1 MENKKKGK
9 EFLFGDN
16 VTNKYGVAFGL
27 GIVELI
33 KVLSVPTAITI
44 VLFILPPYTLLFIL
58 VKLFLALVLFTVT
71 LAFITTKPVN
81 ARPNINLK
89 SYLGLKRKY
98 GKRQR
103 LFYKRGKERGIKIE
117 R

>member
-1 MENKKKGK
+1 MKKGK

-27 GIVELI
+27 GLIDLI
-33 KVLSVPTAITI
+33 KVLSIPTAITLL
-44 VLFILPPYTLLFIL
+44 LFILPPYTLMFFLIKVFI
-58 VKLFLALVLFTVT
+58 ALVLFTVT
-71 LAFITTKPVN
+71 LALITTKPVN
-81 ARPNINLK
+81 ARPNISLK
-89 SYLGLKRKY
+89 SDLELKHRY